1 MIIKLTNAAAGME
14 GKPLLVNFNHVKS
27 VFPFLRQDKKEVTV
41 VYSEEKEVW
50 EVKETVAAIY
60 KLVGA

>member
-1 MIIKLTNAAAGME
+1 MIKLTNAAVGME
-14 GKPLLVNFNHVKS
+14 NKPLLINFAHVKS
-27 VFPFLRQDKKEVTV
+27 VFPFLRQDKQEVTV
-41 VYSEEKEVW
+41 VYSGEKEVW